1 MKWKWMPTIMMVLG
15 ALSMAAPTVGQD
27 EKAPPPPKNARFGD
41 PSGTARMYEGN
52 LYGVIKAINWNEI
65 VLTKTAA
72 GTDQSIKLLKKTKF
86 VQDGK
91 SSSLDKFKIG
101 DQIYIDIDK
110 NKKTGEL
117 SAKKVTGGVGVA
129 QIPGS

>member
-1 MKWKWMPTIMMVLG
+1 MKWQSMLVVIALG
-15 ALSMAAPTVGQD
+15 ALSLAAPAAGQD
-27 EKAPPPPKNARFGD
+27 EKAPPKPANARFGD

-52 LYGVIKAINWNEI
+52 LYGVIKALDSNQI

-72 GTDQSIKLLKKTKF
+72 GTDQSVKLLKKTKF

-91 SSSLDKFKIG
+91 PSSLDKFKIG
-101 DQIYIDIDK
+101 DQIYVDVDK
-110 NKKTGEL
+110 NKKTGDL

-129 QIPGS
+129 QVP